1 MIDSSKL
8 ESSIEKHFTVLSLRI
23 QSQIP
28 RQPENFQFRFLPMH
42 ILGYPVVVSI
52 EGSRTPLKAL
62 PGTIVKRYRKRIAE
76 IRAPVL
82 IYVFH
87 WKIWEV
93 SHY

>member
-1 MIDSSKL
+1 MIDSSEL

-28 RQPENFQFRFLPMH
+28 CQPENFHFRFLPIH

-52 EGSRTPLKAL
+52 EGSPLNAL
-62 PGTIVKRYRKRIAE
+62 PGTIVKRYRKKIAE

-87 WKIWEV
+87 WK
-93 SHY
+93 S